1 MSVTRRDE
9 WARRLAAIGRGL
21 TYARSL
27 DEMLE
32 MTIDCATDLLG
43 ADRVAVL
50 VTDAGDMLRVR
61 ASRGLGSEAVA
72 KFAEPL
78 DEKLLDKLIDLFV
91 DDRARFLGVPLVVE
105 GAVVGLLAIART
117 HNPLDDADE
126 EWLLSALADQ
136 AALAVETTHHRE
148 LRKELQG
155 RLGLLEQE
163 RKDKEHAIEVL
174 SHDLRSPLNA
184 IQGYTSLL
192 SAEILGPVTERQQDA
207 LKKMRLINEHLASM
221 LSNVLDMARLTSGTA
236 SLSIVTTELGA
247 IVSEAIDIVRPAA
260 ERARI
265 TLRAEGEK
273 DLSLETDASRLRQVL
288 TQLLE
293 NAVKYAPDGTTVT
306 VTQRALDDGRLE
318 VAVSDEGPGVPA
330 EMHDRIFEPYV
341 RQDGGEARG
350 HAGVGLGLAIA
361 RTLVEHL
368 GGTLTLDAPG
378 AKGATFRVQLP
389 TRPSRRAGERA

>member
-1 MSVTRRDE
+1 MSIAERDE

-43 ADRVAVL
+43 ADHVAIL
-50 VTDAGDMLRVR
+50 VTDATGQLRVR
-61 ASRGLGSEAVA
+61 SSRGIDDTVSAG
-72 KFAEPL
+72 FAEPL
-78 DEKLLDKLIDLFV
+78 DEKLLDKMIQLFA
-91 DDRARFLGVPLVVE
+91 DQRERFLAVPLVVE
-105 GAVVGLLAIART
+105 GAVVGLLAIARN
-117 HNPLDDADE
+117 HDPADDADE

-155 RLGLLEQE
+155 RLGRLEQE
-163 RKDKEHAIEVL
+163 RKDKDHAIEVL

-192 SAEILGPVTERQQDA
+192 AAEILGPVNERQQDA
-207 LKKMRLINEHLASM
+207 LRKMRLINEHLASM
-221 LSNVLDMARLTSGTA
+221 LSNVLDMAKLTSGTA
-236 SLSIVTTELGA
+236 GVSIVGTTLDG
-247 IVSEAIDIVRPAA
+247 VVTEAIDIVRPAA
-260 ERARI
+260 ERAHI
-265 TLRAEGEK
+265 TLQATGRSGLAI
-273 DLSLETDASRLRQVL
+273 ETDESRLRQVI

-293 NAVKYAPDGTTVT
+293 NAVKYSPDGTTVT
-306 VTQRALDDGRLE
+306 VDKRALPAGQLE
-318 VAVSDEGPGVPA
+318 IAVMDEGPGVPEA
-330 EMHDRIFEPYV
+330 MHERIFDPYV
-341 RQDGGEARG
+341 RQDGDEARG

-368 GGTLTLDAPG
+368 GGTLTLDPPG
-378 AKGATFRVQLP
+378 DGGATFRVRLP
-389 TRPSRRAGERA
+389 SKLARRAGERS